1 MADDVDVIIVGA
13 GQAGLAVSHELN
25 AHGVEHVV
33 VERGRVAETWRGRWD
48 SFCLVTP
55 NWSVQLPGGSYAGS
69 DPDGFMPRDDIVVH
83 LENYAGNGGAAL
95 RTQVNVSSVTQ
106 QASGEFILRT
116 SAGDLRSRVVVLA
129 TGAYQKPHRPAAA
142 AQLPASLHVIDA
154 EGYTNPSALPSGA
167 VLVVGSG
174 QTGCQ
179 ISEEL
184 AESGRVVFLA
194 CGRAP
199 WAPRRFDG
207 RDMFSWVVDTP
218 FMEMTPNELA
228 NPQARLNA
236 NIQATGHHG
245 GRDLHY
251 RTLQAMGVTLLG
263 HFLAVENGQA
273 VFAQDLAES
282 VAFGDA
288 RYADLCAMIRG
299 ACAERGVPVPDLP
312 APQVFRAEP
321 PATIA
326 LGDLSTVVFTSG
338 FRPDYA
344 GYVHILGAFDELGF
358 PVHRDGAS
366 TVAPGLYFVGVHF
379 LRKRKSSLLFGVGE
393 DAALIAESIA
403 ATRV

>member
-1 MADDVDVIIVGA
+1 MADDVDVVIVGA
-13 GQAGLAVSHELN
+13 GQAGLAVSHELK
-25 AHGVEHVV
+25 AHGVDHVV

-69 DPDGFMPRDDIVVH
+69 DPDGFMHREEIVVH
-83 LENYAGNGGAAL
+83 LEDYARHSGAAL
-95 RTQVNVSSVTQ
+95 RTGVNVSSVSQRET
-106 QASGEFILRT
+106 GEFILQT
-116 SAGDLRSRVVVLA
+116 SGGDLSSRAVVLA
-129 TGAYQKPHRPAAA
+129 TGAYQKPHRPAAST
-142 AQLPASLHVIDA
+142 QLPARLHVIDA

-184 AESGRVVFLA
+184 AESGRDVFLA

-228 NPQARLNA
+228 NPQARLGA

-263 HFLAVENGQA
+263 HFLDVENGRA
-273 VFAQDLAES
+273 IFAKDLAES

-288 RYADLCAMIRG
+288 RYANLCALIRRV
-299 ACAERGVPVPDLP
+299 CAERRVPAPDLP
-312 APQVFRAEP
+312 EPQPFRAEP
-321 PATIA
+321 PETIA
-326 LGDLSTVVFTSG
+326 LAELSTVVFTSG
-338 FRPDYA
+338 FRPDYS
-344 GYVHILGAFDELGF
+344 GYVHVPGAFDELGF
-358 PVHRDGAS
+358 PVHHDGAS

-379 LRKRKSSLLFGVGE
+379 LRKRKSSLLLGVGE

-403 ATRV
+403 AMRA